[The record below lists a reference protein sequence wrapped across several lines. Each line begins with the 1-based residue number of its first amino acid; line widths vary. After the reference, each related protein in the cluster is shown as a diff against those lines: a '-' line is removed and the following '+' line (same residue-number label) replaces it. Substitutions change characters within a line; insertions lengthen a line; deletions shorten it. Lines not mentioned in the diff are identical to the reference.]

1 LRAAPADGIFFKGST
16 GDHSPCVQ
24 ELATALFGGGFGISL
39 VLSITALTLLA
50 GGINF
55 RVTDVNGNDT
65 LDWQD
70 PLAGG
75 VSDDGNRACGSGLH
89 TTSSVRAIR
98 ANIGVT
104 PPLIGDCG
112 TLGSDPNHAYRILDS
127 GHGCGYA
134 TPPISSHPKRPVLFL
149 PNEPNGNTQVP
160 IDLLTLDQS
169 PNSHGAARDVRLIQ
183 ADPDEVFALVG
194 ESRLS
199 GEAPIRAT
207 RWVVE
212 NGAAGLPDDLGSI
225 TGFSGQS
232 SAAAF
237 NTADT
242 IVGWSQTAASSRR
255 ACVWEPTGTGSWNLS
270 ELPGGD
276 GLSEALAI
284 AENGDIAGWAE
295 INVAGVG
302 LREHGVVWRKITGS
316 WQIFD
321 LHPAHAFDAR
331 ATGIHSDGFVT
342 GWLEDSGGYR
352 RAYLWVW
359 QTSGYTRFWSLTC
372 RIVEVNLV
380 PPSGDIPDW
389 TMLESMDINELGVI
403 AAQGERVLPSSPGLR
418 ERITLLHP
426 RACWRD
432 IVSPSGEECVDFEDL
447 LYLLNAWG
455 GSTCPDLLAD
465 ISGNGM
471 VGYEDLLL
479 LLNEWNCGCAVT
491 EPVPQSIIDCLER
504 FSSDPYRAA
513 KCIEAMIL
521 AGTP

>member
-183 ADPDEVFALVG
+183 AEPTEVFVLVG
-194 ESRLS
+194 ESDPLGDS
-199 GEAPIRAT
+199 LVQATHWTVTNSVPIAAP
-207 RWVVE
+207 
-212 NGAAGLPDDLGSI
+212 LGSI
-225 TGFSGQS
+225 VGEAGQS

-242 IVGWSQTAASSRR
+242 IVGWSQTSASSMR
-255 ACVWEPTGTGSWNLS
+255 ACVWEPTGTGTWNLS

-295 INVAGVG
+295 IDVAGVG
-302 LREHGVVWRKITGS
+302 VREHAVVWRKMNGS
-316 WQIFD
+316 WQLFD
-321 LHPAHAFDAR
+321 LHPAHASNAR
-331 ATGIHSDGFVT
+331 ATGINSDRYVT
-342 GWLEDSGGYR
+342 GWLEDSSENR

-359 QTSGYTRFWSLTC
+359 ETSGNTRFWSLTC
-372 RIVEVNLV
+372 RLVESNLS
-380 PPSGDIPDW
+380 PPSGDTLDW
-389 TMLESMDINELGVI
+389 TMLESMEINELGVI
-403 AAQGERVLPSSPGLR
+403 TAQGERELPSSPGQR

-426 RACWRD
+426 RACWAD
-432 IVSPSGEECVDFEDL
+432 IVSPPGEECVNFEDL
-447 LYLLNAWG
+447 VYLLNAWG
-455 GSTCPDLLAD
+455 GTTCPDLLAD
-465 ISGNGM
+465 ISGDGM
-471 VGYEDLLL
+471 VAYDDLLL

-491 EPVPQSIIDCLER
+491 EPVPQSIVDCLER
-504 FSSDPYRAA
+504 FASDPYRAA
-513 KCIEAMIL
+513 KCIEAMYL